1 MSFFSTAVKF
11 LTLPLATASYR
22 QQLPRTLLAL
32 GADAALLVFV
42 LFAYLLLTVLP
53 GLPPLSI
60 VTDYRPKIPLRI
72 YTADGALL
80 GEFGE
85 EHRDFVPIQEIPQV
99 LKDALLSIE
108 DSRFYEHGGVDYR
121 GVTRALVAD
130 LTGGFHQGA
139 STITMQVARNFFLSQ
154 EKTVK
159 RKLTEA
165 LLAYRIESA
174 LNKEQI
180 LELYMN
186 QIYLGQ
192 RTHGFASAARTYFN
206 KSLPELT
213 IAEAAMLAGIPQNP
227 AKHNPAVNP
236 VRAKARQMLV
246 LKRMLQLGK
255 ITEAQY
261 TGAFAQALKVSD
273 RQLFTV
279 HADHVAEMVRQE
291 VFAQYQGETY
301 TRGINVYTT
310 LNSAEQNAAY
320 NSLRS
325 NVLAYDQ
332 RHGYRGPEDFI
343 TLPDDEDERDD
354 AIDKVLARHPN
365 SDNLV
370 AAVVTEVSA
379 KRVRA
384 EPASGDTIE
393 ISGDGL
399 RFAARALPANA
410 RAEPRIRIGSVIRA
424 VRDAK
429 GRWAISQMPE
439 VEAAFVALNAEDGA
453 YRALVGGFEFS
464 RKQFNHVTSAWRQ
477 PGSSI
482 KPFVY
487 SAALEKGFSPA
498 TLVEDA
504 PLSLPGGANGEA
516 WEPQNDD
523 GYDGPINLRRALA
536 RSKNIVA
543 VRLLRAITPQ
553 YARDYLER
561 FGFDAAKHPAN
572 LTMTLGSGSVTPL
585 QMAGAYAV
593 FANGGY
599 KVAPHLIQKITDAR
613 GNVLRETAPPP
624 VRQDEQR
631 VIDGR
636 NVFIMDSL
644 LREVAH
650 SGTGALAGQRLGR
663 PDVAGKTGTT
673 SDAVDGWF
681 AGYAGDVVAI
691 AWMGFDQP
699 KSLGGREFGATL
711 ALPIW
716 IDYMRQALAGK
727 PLSERTP
734 PAGIS
739 FVNGDW
745 LYDEFNGD
753 AGIKTLDIE
762 THPASPEN
770 TSAPPDGE
778 SSASK
783 PSTSNTA
790 TETAHEQH

>member
-1 MSFFSTAVKF
+1 MSFFSTLVNF
-11 LTLPLATASYR
+11 VTLPLATANYR
-22 QQLPRTLLAL
+22 ERLPRTLLAL
-32 GADAALLVFV
+32 GINVALLFSVV
-42 LFAYLLLTVLP
+42 LTVQVLTVLP
-53 GLPPLSI
+53 GLPPLDV

-72 YTADGALL
+72 YTADGELL

-85 EHRDFVPIQEIPQV
+85 EHRDFVPIQDIPQV

-174 LNKEQI
+174 LNKDQI

-186 QIYLGQ
+186 QIYLGK

-206 KSLPELT
+206 KRLQDLSL
-213 IAEAAMLAGIPQNP
+213 AEAAMLAGIPQNP

-236 VRAKARQMLV
+236 VRAKARQVLV

-255 ITEAQY
+255 ITQAQY
-261 TGAFAQALKVSD
+261 TKALNEPLNISD
-273 RQLFTV
+273 RQLFAV
-279 HADHVAEMVRQE
+279 HADYAAELVRQQLY
-291 VFAQYQGETY
+291 AQYQGDTY

-310 LNSAEQNAAY
+310 LIGAEQNAAY

-343 TLPDDEDERDD
+343 ELPDDEDERDD
-354 AIDKVLARHPN
+354 AIDRVLTKHPN

-379 KRVRA
+379 KKIKA
-384 EPASGDTIE
+384 EPATGDTIE

-399 RFAARALPANA
+399 RFAARALQTNA
-410 RAEPRIRIGSVIRA
+410 KAGARIRVGSVIRA
-424 VRDAK
+424 SRDTR
-429 GRWAISQMPE
+429 GRWVIGQMPD

-453 YRALVGGFEFS
+453 YRAMVGGFDFS

-482 KPFVY
+482 KPFIY
-487 SAALEKGFSPA
+487 SAALEKGYSPA
-498 TLVEDA
+498 TLVNDA
-504 PLSLPGGANGEA
+504 PLSLPGGENGQA

-523 GYDGPINLRRALA
+523 GYDGPITLRRALA

-553 YARDYLER
+553 YGRDYLQR
-561 FGFDAAKHPAN
+561 FGFDKAKQPAN
-572 LTMTLGSGSVTPL
+572 LTLTLGSGSVTPL

-599 KVAPHLIQKITDAR
+599 KVTPYLIQKITDSR
-613 GNVLRETAPPP
+613 GNVLQETPEPP

-636 NVFIMDSL
+636 NAFIMDSM

-673 SDAVDGWF
+673 SDAFDGWF
-681 AGYAGDVVAI
+681 AGYAGDVVGV

-699 KSLGGREFGATL
+699 KSLGSREFGATL

-716 IDYMRQALAGK
+716 IDYMRQALAGM
-727 PLSERTP
+727 PISERKAP
-734 PAGIS
+734 PGVS
-739 FVNGDW
+739 YVDGDW
-745 LYDEFNGD
+745 VYDEFNSD
-753 AGIKTLDIE
+753 AGVKELDIE
-762 THPASPEN
+762 KILSPLIEFFK
-770 TSAPPDGE
+770 GLGG
-778 SSASK
+778 
-783 PSTSNTA
+783 
-790 TETAHEQH
+790 

>member
-1 MSFFSTAVKF
+1 LSIFSNAVKF
-11 LTLPLATASYR
+11 LTLPLATTNYR
-22 QQLPRTLLAL
+22 DQLPRTLLAL
-32 GADAALLVFV
+32 AADGAMLGFALLAFM
-42 LFAYLLLTVLP
+42 LLTVLP
-53 GLPPLSI
+53 GLPPMDI

-85 EHRDFVPIQEIPQV
+85 EHRDFVPIQDIPQV
-99 LKDALLSIE
+99 MKDALLSIE

-121 GVTRALVAD
+121 GVARALVAD

-154 EKTVK
+154 AKTVT
-159 RKLTEA
+159 RKLTET

-174 LNKEQI
+174 LNKDQI

-213 IAEAAMLAGIPQNP
+213 LAEAAMLAGIPQNP

-236 VRAKARQMLV
+236 VRAKARQILV

-255 ITEAQY
+255 ITETQY
-261 TGAFAQALKVSD
+261 AEAAKQELKVSD

-291 VFAQYQGETY
+291 LYTQYQGDLY
-301 TRGINVYTT
+301 TRGFNVYTT
-310 LNSAEQNAAY
+310 INAAEQNAAY

-343 TLPDDEDERDD
+343 ELPDDEDERDD
-354 AIDKVLARHPN
+354 AIDRILAKHPN

-410 RAEPRIRIGSVIRA
+410 KAEPRIRVGSVIRT
-424 VRDAK
+424 VRDGK
-429 GRWAISQMPE
+429 GRWAITQMPE
-439 VEAAFVALNAEDGA
+439 VEAAFVALNAEDGS
-453 YRALVGGFEFS
+453 YRALIGGFDFS

-504 PLSLPGGANGEA
+504 PLSLPGGANGEM

-523 GYDGPINLRRALA
+523 GYDGPISLRRALA

-543 VRLLRAITPQ
+543 VRLLRAISPQ
-553 YARDYLER
+553 YARDYLQR

-572 LTMTLGSGSVTPL
+572 LTMTLGSGSVTPQ

-599 KVAPHLIQKITDAR
+599 KVTPHLIQKITDAR
-613 GNVLRETAPPP
+613 GNVLHETPPP
-624 VRQDEQR
+624 PIRQDEQR
-631 VIDGR
+631 VIDSR
-636 NVFIMDSL
+636 NAFIMDTM

-650 SGTGALAGQRLGR
+650 NGTGALAGQRLGR

-673 SDAVDGWF
+673 SDAFDGWF

-716 IDYMRQALAGK
+716 IDYMRQALTGK
-727 PLSERTP
+727 PVNERTP
-734 PAGIS
+734 PVGVS
-739 FVNGDW
+739 FVGGDW

-762 THPASPEN
+762 AP
-770 TSAPPDGE
+770 TSATDEVATPQPPQ
-778 SSASK
+778 
-783 PSTSNTA
+783 P
-790 TETAHEQH
+790 QP

>member
-1 MSFFSTAVKF
+1 MSLSSTVVKF
-11 LTLPLATASYR
+11 LTLPLTTANYR
-22 QQLPRTLLAL
+22 AQLWRTLIAAGVDAILL
-32 GADAALLVFV
+32 GC
-42 LFAYLLLTVLP
+42 LLLGIMVLSVFP
-53 GLPPLSI
+53 GLPPLDV
-60 VTDYRPKIPLRI
+60 VTDYRPKIPLRV
-72 YTADGALL
+72 YSADGALL
-80 GEFGE
+80 AEFGE
-85 EHRDFVPIQEIPQV
+85 EHRDFVPIHDIPQV
-99 LKDALLSIE
+99 MKDALLAIE

-139 STITMQVARNFFLSQ
+139 STITMQVARNFFLTR
-154 EKTVK
+154 EKTVT

-174 LNKEQI
+174 LSKDQI

-206 KSLPELT
+206 KRLPELT

-246 LKRMLQLGK
+246 LKRMLQIGK
-255 ITEAQY
+255 ISEAQFKE
-261 TGAFAQALKVSD
+261 AAAQELKVND
-273 RQLFTV
+273 RQLFAV
-279 HADHVAEMVRQE
+279 HADYAAELVRQE
-291 VFAQYQGETY
+291 LYAQYQGNTY
-301 TRGINVYTT
+301 TRGFNVYTT
-310 LNSAEQNAAY
+310 INAAEQNAAY

-332 RHGYRGPEDFI
+332 RHGYRGPEDFSE
-343 TLPDDEDERDD
+343 LPDDEDERAD
-354 AIDKVLARHPN
+354 AIDRILAKHPN

-370 AAVVTEVSA
+370 AAVVTEVST
-379 KRVRA
+379 KGLRA

-393 ISGDGL
+393 IASDGL
-399 RFAARALPANA
+399 RFAARALQNNA
-410 RAEPRIRIGSVIRA
+410 RPDLRIRVGSVIRA
-424 VRDAK
+424 SRDSK
-429 GRWAISQMPE
+429 GRWVIGQMPE
-439 VEAAFVALNAEDGA
+439 VEAAFVALNAEDGS
-453 YRALVGGFEFS
+453 YRALVGGFDFA

-482 KPFVY
+482 KPFIY
-487 SAALEKGFSPA
+487 SAALEKGYSPA
-498 TLVEDA
+498 TLVDDA
-504 PLSLPGGANGEA
+504 PLSLPGGESGQA

-523 GYDGPINLRRALA
+523 GYDGPISLRRALA

-543 VRLLRAITPQ
+543 VRLLRAISPQ
-553 YARDYLER
+553 YGRDYLQR
-561 FGFDAAKHPAN
+561 FGFDPAKHPAN

-599 KVAPHLIQKITDAR
+599 KVVPHLIQKITDAR
-613 GNVLRETAPPP
+613 GNVLHETPPPP

-631 VIDGR
+631 VIDSR
-636 NVFIMDSL
+636 NAFIMDSM

-650 SGTGALAGQRLGR
+650 SGTGALAGARLGR

-673 SDAVDGWF
+673 SDAFDGWF
-681 AGYAGDVVAI
+681 AGYAGNVVAV

-734 PAGIS
+734 PAG
-739 FVNGDW
+739 VAYVDGDW
-745 LYDEFNGD
+745 VYDEFSGE
-753 AGIKTLDIE
+753 AGVRTLDIE
-762 THPASPEN
+762 APQAPANDKIMQPLS
-770 TSAPPDGE
+770 GG
-778 SSASK
+778 
-783 PSTSNTA
+783 
-790 TETAHEQH
+790 

>member
-1 MSFFSTAVKF
+1 MQDPQVNFFSTVVKF
-11 LTLPLATASYR
+11 LTLPLATANYR

-32 GADAALLVFV
+32 AADGAMLGFV
-42 LFAYLLLTVLP
+42 LLAFMLLTVLP
-53 GLPPLSI
+53 GLPPLDV

-85 EHRDFVPIQEIPQV
+85 EHRDFVPIQDIPQV
-99 LKDALLSIE
+99 MKDALLAIE

-121 GVTRALVAD
+121 GVARALVAD

-154 EKTVK
+154 AKTVT
-159 RKLTEA
+159 RKLTET

-174 LNKEQI
+174 LNKDQI

-206 KSLPELT
+206 KAMPELT
-213 IAEAAMLAGIPQNP
+213 LAEAAMLAGIPQNP
-227 AKHNPAVNP
+227 VKHNPAVNP
-236 VRAKARQMLV
+236 VRAKARQGLV

-261 TGAFAQALKVSD
+261 TEATKQELKVND

-301 TRGINVYTT
+301 TRGLNVYTT
-310 LNSAEQNAAY
+310 LIAAEQNAAY

-343 TLPDDEDERDD
+343 DLPDDEDERDD
-354 AIDKVLARHPN
+354 AIDRILAKHPT

-393 ISGDGL
+393 VSGDGL
-399 RFAARALPANA
+399 RFAARALQTNA
-410 RAEPRIRIGSVIRA
+410 KAEPRIRVGSVIRA
-424 VRDAK
+424 VRDGK

-453 YRALVGGFEFS
+453 YRALVGGFDFS

-482 KPFVY
+482 KPFIY

-498 TLVEDA
+498 TLVNDA
-504 PLSLPGGANGEA
+504 PISLPGGANGQA

-523 GYDGPINLRRALA
+523 GYDGPISLRRALA

-553 YARDYLER
+553 YGRDYLTR
-561 FGFDAAKHPAN
+561 FGFDEAKHPAN
-572 LTMTLGSGSVTPL
+572 LTMTLGSGSVTPQ

-599 KVAPHLIQKITDAR
+599 KVTPHLIQKITDAR
-613 GNVLRETAPPP
+613 GNVLQETAPPP

-636 NVFIMDSL
+636 NAFIMDSL

-650 SGTGALAGQRLGR
+650 NGTGALAGARLGR

-673 SDAVDGWF
+673 SDAFDGWF
-681 AGYAGDVVAI
+681 AGYGGNVVAI

-716 IDYMRQALAGK
+716 IDYMRQALTGM
-727 PLSERTP
+727 PVTDRTP
-734 PAGIS
+734 PAGVS
-739 FVNGDW
+739 FVDGDW

-753 AGIKTLDIE
+753 AGIKTLDFE
-762 THPASPEN
+762 
-770 TSAPPDGE
+770 APPATPNDQ
-778 SSASK
+778 
-783 PSTSNTA
+783 PSPTPQPPTP
-790 TETAHEQH
+790 QP